1 MESKTVSQSKAVL
14 SELMLPGHANPAGTV
29 HGGEVMKL
37 MDACGGVAA
46 TRHARRPVVTVR
58 VDELVFYKP
67 IPVGRLVICE
77 AQLAFAGKTSM
88 EVQITVKPED
98 LLSEDP
104 PDVALTA
111 FFTYVALGEDLKPAQ
126 VPALLAETAA
136 EKEIFEARKAK
147 YLELKQ
153 AREGKD
159 T

>member
-1 MESKTVSQSKAVL
+1 
-14 SELMLPGHANPAGTV
+14 
-29 HGGEVMKL
+29 
-37 MDACGGVAA
+37 
-46 TRHARRPVVTVR
+46 
-58 VDELVFYKP
+58 
-67 IPVGRLVICE
+67 
-77 AQLAFAGKTSM
+77 
-88 EVQITVKPED
+88 
-98 LLSEDP
+98 
-104 PDVALTA
+104 LTA